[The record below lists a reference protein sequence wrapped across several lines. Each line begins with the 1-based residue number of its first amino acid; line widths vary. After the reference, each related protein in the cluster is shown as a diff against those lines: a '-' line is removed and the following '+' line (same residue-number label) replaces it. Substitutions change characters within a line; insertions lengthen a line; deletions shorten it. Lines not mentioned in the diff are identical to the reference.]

1 MGVIFC
7 KRKRQKIINSK
18 DEFDEEKAKELIKY
32 LLSSDLKFYKNQLDD
47 VINLNSEEFQKLF
60 NGDSD
65 YNYNVKNKNNFKKLA
80 VKIENFS
87 ILNKEWY
94 QNDIKYYECLQSL
107 WNNFIDL
114 YSLKDLEEVDL
125 EKKLNCT
132 NYLNWDEKIKNEFKI
147 IIKNSFD
154 MSDKFKIF
162 IEENYKELEDVIIEL
177 LKSKKSIEIINE
189 DEKSKNCCITKNID
203 NIIHDLLENLIPFY
217 LESLIEKKENK
228 DENKKTEENDNK
240 NEKIEEND
248 NKNEKTE
255 EKIEEIDNK
264 NEKNEEKDKNEKIK
278 EKDNESEKDSEKKIL
293 TKNAIQ
299 NLIKN
304 VSKIYITG
312 KIPEDFDSTK
322 TLKEI
327 SLLLKNFNIIKFNQ
341 NNNKDKNLIDNKL
354 IAYGILGL
362 SFSNLC
368 YNIYST
374 HMLLKNSEVKIDEL
388 DNRLKKIKENYQ
400 RHKNEIETLSTK
412 DIEESLRKI
421 EEIRL
426 KFEEDKAQ
434 IRQLIEDI
442 EQEIKNQNSEINN
455 NFFKIFTSIGMMT
468 LNTYLSYKSSNSK
481 EYGLAA
487 VNNGISAACD
497 VYSIEEI
504 KKNIS
509 KLQKILNEAK
519 NEEDNINKGIKELCK
534 EYINYQKKIA
544 PKIY

>member
-228 DENKKTEENDNK
+228 DEKTEENV
-240 NEKIEEND
+240 

-255 EKIEEIDNK
+255 EKDN
-264 NEKNEEKDKNEKIK
+264 
-278 EKDNESEKDSEKKIL
+278 NESKKDSEKKIL

-368 YNIYST
+368 YNIYNT
-374 HMLLKNSEVKIDEL
+374 HKLLKNSEEKINEL

-400 RHKNEIETLSTK
+400 RHKNEIKILSTK

>member
-7 KRKRQKIINSK
+7 KRKRKKIINSK

-65 YNYNVKNKNNFKKLA
+65 YIYNVKNKNNFKKLA

-87 ILNKEWY
+87 ILSKEWY
-94 QNDIKYYECLQSL
+94 QNDNKYYECLQSL

-125 EKKLNCT
+125 EKKLSCT

-162 IEENYKELEDVIIEL
+162 IEENYKELDNVIIEL

-228 DENKKTEENDNK
+228 DEKTEENVNKNEKTEEKDNKNEKTEENDNK
-240 NEKIEEND
+240 NEKIEE
-248 NKNEKTE
+248 
-255 EKIEEIDNK
+255 
-264 NEKNEEKDKNEKIK
+264 
-278 EKDNESEKDSEKKIL
+278 KDNNDSEKKIL

-304 VSKIYITG
+304 VSTIYITG

-341 NNNKDKNLIDNKL
+341 NNNENKNLIDNKL

-374 HMLLKNSEVKIDEL
+374 HKLLKNSEEKMNEL
-388 DNRLKKIKENYQ
+388 D
-400 RHKNEIETLSTK
+400 
-412 DIEESLRKI
+412 
-421 EEIRL
+421 
-426 KFEEDKAQ
+426 
-434 IRQLIEDI
+434 
-442 EQEIKNQNSEINN
+442 
-455 NFFKIFTSIGMMT
+455 
-468 LNTYLSYKSSNSK
+468 
-481 EYGLAA
+481 
-487 VNNGISAACD
+487 
-497 VYSIEEI
+497 
-504 KKNIS
+504 
-509 KLQKILNEAK
+509 
-519 NEEDNINKGIKELCK
+519 
-534 EYINYQKKIA
+534 
-544 PKIY
+544 